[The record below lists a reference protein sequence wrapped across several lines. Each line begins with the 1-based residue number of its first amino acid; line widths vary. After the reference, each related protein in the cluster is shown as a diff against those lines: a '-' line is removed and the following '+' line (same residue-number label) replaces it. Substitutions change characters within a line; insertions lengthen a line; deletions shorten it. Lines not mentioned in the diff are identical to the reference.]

1 MTVKQLSWSELPR
14 AALPRVS
21 PGCPAGRRQRPR
33 AGGAMPVPTPGVQG
47 SGLGHSHLW
56 DIAIA
61 GCHRVGRGEA
71 RCHPRQWDVAG
82 SSVTWCHRRQQE
94 AAQPEVISCHCL
106 KRWGNVKYSF
116 GFHLPETKAWL
127 DGSPGAPGR
136 PWLYLAFPSPGAVK
150 HPNLPGSG
158 SLQGARCRALGCSPQ
173 VVPVF
178 LGQTHNPG
186 LNPLLYC
193 AQLVQA
199 HMCCCSV
206 PGLLGTTSVPPR
218 HLLLGTPPPAW
229 PPHPANAHPAPP
241 GSCSHTQTPGTRGW
255 PCCPVPS
262 VAMPRGRFT
271 FICNS
276 C

>member
-1 MTVKQLSWSELPR
+1 MPQGAGMAQGHMGAEQCCCLSLRRQVGSGEPAWCQLDLRRKKQLHPLPAAAFKPSQTTTPMTVKQLRWSELPR

-106 KRWGNVKYSF
+106 KRWGNVKSSF

-136 PWLYLAFPSPGAVK
+136 PW
-150 HPNLPGSG
+150 
-158 SLQGARCRALGCSPQ
+158 
-173 VVPVF
+173 
-178 LGQTHNPG
+178 
-186 LNPLLYC
+186 
-193 AQLVQA
+193 
-199 HMCCCSV
+199 
-206 PGLLGTTSVPPR
+206 
-218 HLLLGTPPPAW
+218 
-229 PPHPANAHPAPP
+229 
-241 GSCSHTQTPGTRGW
+241 
-255 PCCPVPS
+255 
-262 VAMPRGRFT
+262 
-271 FICNS
+271 
-276 C
+276 